1 MKIVNLWLIPGLIYA
16 TGRSPTYRC
25 LLFAQKLTF
34 VCVRACACVRCP
46 LSAESGLMQCN
57 KHRGIQSTVSQQS
70 WHLRKAGEFDRL
82 ENSRGAI
89 EEYRFKLS

>member
-34 VCVRACACVRCP
+34 VCVRCP

-82 ENSRGAI
+82 GNSRGAI